1 MYNDHTQSD
10 LHPSQNR
17 FAQSQS
23 RLSANPRKAIQEMME
38 TIDHLKGVYERE
50 TEALNKS
57 DVKTFM
63 ALQDE
68 KISTAQIYQDNIA
81 QMMSRKEELKAMDPA
96 ARNKLE
102 EMQGEFSQLA
112 KKNMIALK
120 KMQKTMDRFGGT
132 LRDAA
137 RDAVKKDHSTN
148 YTAKG
153 RMDLDEAKRITTGT
167 ISETA

>member
-1 MYNDHTQSD
+1 MYQDHQTD

-17 FAQSQS
+17 FAQAQ
-23 RLSANPRKAIQEMME
+23 RLSSNPKKAIQEMME
-38 TIDHLKGVYERE
+38 TIDNLKSVYERE
-50 TEALNKS
+50 TDALDKS

-63 ALQDE
+63 ALQEE
-68 KISTAQIYQDNIA
+68 KLSTAQIYQDNIA
-81 QMMSRKEELKAMDPA
+81 QMISRKEELKAIDPE

-102 EMQGEFSQLA
+102 AMQSDFSKLA

-132 LRDAA
+132 LREAA
-137 RDAVKKDHSTN
+137 REAVKKDHSTN

-153 RMDLDEAKRITTGT
+153 RMDLDDAKRITTGT